1 MFRFDNHKYKEH
13 LREKKKKKSTNNPKT
28 FLDFQTALI
37 SLVSRHES
45 YHIFIYAL
53 FDSTVVKKVAMY
65 LQVVIKDHPFTGGQK
80 YSRKVYLD
88 NTCIFL
94 YFSR

>member
-13 LREKKKKKSTNNPKT
+13 LREKKKKKAQTILRLFWISK
-28 FLDFQTALI
+28 TALI

>member
-1 MFRFDNHKYKEH
+1 MSE
-13 LREKKKKKSTNNPKT
+13 KKKSTNDPKA
-28 FLDFQTALI
+28 FLDCKNCIDI
-37 SLVSRHES
+37 SVVSRHES
-45 YHIFIYAL
+45 YQIFLFIL
-53 FDSTVVKKVAMY
+53 FDSAIVKKMTMY

-80 YSRKVYLD
+80 YSRKVLD